1 MRIIDVAR
9 SLLHEEEIEGTIDCQ
24 GEYESCGEYAK
35 YRDRDVGEELAE
47 YPWES
52 HHRDEYDDRRHH
64 T

>member
-24 GEYESCGEYAK
+24 SEYESCCEYSE
-35 YRDRDVGEELAE
+35 YRDRDVGKELAE
-47 YPWES
+47 YSWES